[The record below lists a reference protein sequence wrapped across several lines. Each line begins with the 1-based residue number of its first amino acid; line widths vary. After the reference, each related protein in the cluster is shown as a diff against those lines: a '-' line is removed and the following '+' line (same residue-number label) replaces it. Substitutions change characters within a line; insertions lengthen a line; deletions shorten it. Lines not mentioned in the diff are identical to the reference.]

1 MEKVRPW
8 CGQPSDRGRLKNR
21 TEQICVYLRTV
32 FKPALLTDVCCR
44 TAVRGLDATI
54 LRLPVSSDPQPANQS
69 TALLGRQLQTLSPQI
84 RSRDFWCYV
93 NFCVYVCMLPVISL
107 QRFICDCSKLVYRTE
122 GTQLA
127 LDASNATTLQSV

>member
-1 MEKVRPW
+1 MEKIRPW

-32 FKPALLTDVCCR
+32 FKPALLTDVFCR

-69 TALLGRQLQTLSPQI
+69 TALLGRQPA
-84 RSRDFWCYV
+84 
-93 NFCVYVCMLPVISL
+93 NVI
-107 QRFICDCSKLVYRTE
+107 
-122 GTQLA
+122 A
-127 LDASNATTLQSV
+127 